1 LHCPH
6 SFLHRINIQIKER
19 AAACCKVDVGE
30 PERIGAMQR
39 LARIVSRFR
48 SRFFGCEIL
57 RCNKGAAVV
66 EFALVAAPFLAL
78 LMALFQ
84 TVLVFFAERVLD
96 ETTEQ
101 ASRYIMTG
109 QAQQSNM
116 TQSEFANYVCQ
127 NTFAL
132 FNCKNF
138 MINVQSYNSFA
149 AASTKTPTL
158 TFNAKGQVTNI
169 WTYDPGN
176 PGEVVIV
183 QVMYQWKVLLGPL
196 GFNLSNI
203 SNGNRLLIS
212 TAAFRNEPF

>member
-1 LHCPH
+1 VL
-6 SFLHRINIQIKER
+6 
-19 AAACCKVDVGE
+19 AAL
-30 PERIGAMQR
+30 MHM
-39 LARIVSRFR
+39 LARNLSRFR
-48 SRFFGCEIL
+48 NLLRGCGFL
-57 RCNKGAAVV
+57 RCNEGAAVV

-78 LMALFQ
+78 LIALFQ

-109 QAQQSNM
+109 QAQQANM
-116 TQSEFANYVCQ
+116 TQSGFANFVCQ

-138 MINVQSYNSFA
+138 MINVQSYNSFSA
-149 AASTKTPTL
+149 ANTTTPTL
-158 TFNAKGQVTNI
+158 TFNAKGQVTNQ
-169 WTYDPGN
+169 WTYSPGN
-176 PGEVVIV
+176 PGDVVIV
-183 QVMYQWKVLLGPL
+183 QVMYQWPVVLGPL
-196 GFNLSNI
+196 GFNLSNV